1 MSNTA
6 SDDASYG
13 AADGVSA
20 EVTDQQNRTLLK
32 VLPILLL
39 VALLMTG
46 GGLYFAAFQ
55 VDLLLHGETA
65 TGEVVALEAGTS
77 TSSSSRP
84 AYFPIVAFEAPDGS
98 RITFRHRTG
107 QSPPAYAVG
116 DRVPVTYLPDDPE
129 SALIAESFMNW
140 LLPLVLLALGPALI
154 FVALRGIVGAR
165 RRLAKGGPNRRSHGR
180 LRYSDP
186 R

>member
-1 MSNTA
+1 MNDTSTH
-6 SDDASYG
+6 DASYDG
-13 AADGVSA
+13 ANGVA
-20 EVTDQQNRTLLK
+20 AGMTDRQNRSLLK

-46 GGLYFAAFQ
+46 GGVYFAVFQ

-77 TSSSSRP
+77 TSSSGRP
-84 AYFPIVAFEAPDGS
+84 AYFPIVAFETPDGS

-107 QSPPAYAVG
+107 QSPPAYAEG
-116 DRVPVTYLPDDPE
+116 DRVPVTYLPDDPG
-129 SALIAESFMNW
+129 SALIKESFMNW
-140 LLPLVLLALGPALI
+140 LLPLVLLALGPTLC

-165 RRLAKGGPNRRSHGR
+165 RRLAAHRHPAARPW
-180 LRYSDP
+180 P
-186 R
+186 RG

>member
-1 MSNTA
+1 MSDRACDTA
-6 SDDASYG
+6 SHDASYDG
-13 AADGVSA
+13 ANGVAAGIADR
-20 EVTDQQNRTLLK
+20 QNRSLLK

-46 GGLYFAAFQ
+46 GGVYFAAFQ

-65 TGEVVALEAGTS
+65 TGEVVALEAGSS
-77 TSSSSRP
+77 TSSSGRP
-84 AYFPIVAFEAPDGS
+84 AYFPIVAFETSDGS

-107 QSPPAYAVG
+107 QSPPAYAEG

-129 SALIAESFMNW
+129 SALIAEKFMNW
-140 LLPLVLLALGPALI
+140 LLPLVLLALGPTLC

-165 RRLAKGGPNRRSHGR
+165 RRLAQRPHSVER
-180 LRYSDP
+180 P
-186 R
+186 WPQT